1 MEGSLRAQG
10 KQRWRPGGLDE
21 PRSVGLSLPC
31 AGPVKTRA
39 LLPPCHFHP
48 TAQRKRSFL
57 YSVHQNL
64 TQRPC
69 AALSHPCPQVT
80 ALTWKTSPGLPSGRA
95 WEHLDGLISE
105 TPDPAPSLQAPRVLV
120 VSLCQGPCPL
130 HPQRVAWISS
140 CLSTETL
147 GCPGSS
153 ACCRHQTSVVCKVHG
168 GCGGISSA
176 DACSCSWTPPPLHV
190 PPAPPATQ
198 ASLGSL
204 WLSSSCPGSGTSL
217 DFGCSYLHSQPL
229 HRPLIQKAPA
239 PLLLRGVPDPWR
251 PVLHSQ
257 TSSNKWN
264 VMPPVSR
271 PDPQGWLWTF
281 SVAAL
286 VLLLGEP

>member
-1 MEGSLRAQG
+1 MEGSLRVQG

-39 LLPPCHFHP
+39 LLPSCHFHP
-48 TAQRKRSFL
+48 TAQRKCSFL

-105 TPDPAPSLQAPRVLV
+105 TPNPAPSLQAPRVVV

-153 ACCRHQTSVVCKVHG
+153 ACFRHQTSVVCKVHG
-168 GCGGISSA
+168 GCG
-176 DACSCSWTPPPLHV
+176 DKYPQLTPAAVPGPLLPSTCPRHPQQPRAVSVHSGFLV
-190 PPAPPATQ
+190 PAQGVAPP
-198 ASLGSL
+198 
-204 WLSSSCPGSGTSL
+204 
-217 DFGCSYLHSQPL
+217 
-229 HRPLIQKAPA
+229 
-239 PLLLRGVPDPWR
+239 
-251 PVLHSQ
+251 
-257 TSSNKWN
+257 
-264 VMPPVSR
+264 
-271 PDPQGWLWTF
+271 
-281 SVAAL
+281 
-286 VLLLGEP
+286 